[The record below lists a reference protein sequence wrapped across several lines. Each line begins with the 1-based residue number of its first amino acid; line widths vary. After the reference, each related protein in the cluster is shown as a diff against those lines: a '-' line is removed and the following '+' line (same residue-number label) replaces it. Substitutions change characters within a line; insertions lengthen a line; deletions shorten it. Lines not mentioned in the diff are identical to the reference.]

1 MLVADTYWSRLR
13 GMLGRR
19 PLPPALLLRPAN
31 SVHGM
36 GMLETLEVA
45 VLDADGTVLSTAELR
60 PMGSPDRSAEG
71 AQVLEAPV
79 GSFTRWGLVTGTPDH
94 HPRVTRTEDRRG
106 RRKSD
111 ATPVSTAP

>member
-1 MLVADTYWSRLR
+1 MRTHELVVSGVEVGPVLVADPYWSRLR

-45 VLDADGTVLSTAELR
+45 VLDSDGTVLSTRELR
-60 PMGSPDRSAEG
+60 PMGLTPTVRGG

-79 GSFTRWGLVTGTPDH
+79 GSFTRWGLVTGSRIT
-94 HPRVTRTEDRRG
+94 TRG
-106 RRKSD
+106 
-111 ATPVSTAP
+111 